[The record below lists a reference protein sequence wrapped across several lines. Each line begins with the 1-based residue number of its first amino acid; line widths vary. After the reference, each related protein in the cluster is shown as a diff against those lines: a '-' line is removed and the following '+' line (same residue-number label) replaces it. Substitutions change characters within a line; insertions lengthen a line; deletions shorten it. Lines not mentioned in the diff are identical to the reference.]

1 MMRFFKVIIVIVCIV
16 LWFKAN
22 YVSYFTSNKILKK
35 VFQENEI
42 IKNIRFNKITDLLVF
57 LHIPKTGGTDFE
69 NKIIFNLKELNIRDG
84 RKSYENVCEP
94 RPEVEFYYNCLRD
107 KRSSSNLR
115 SIEAN
120 WIFTRRTVGW

>member
-120 WIFTRRTVGW
+120 WIFSRRTVGW